1 MKNSILYIVT
11 IVIIIL
17 AVLISKI
24 IDFKNAN
31 NEIRKFNSKYEETLD
46 KEIYGVDIATLINKA
61 IDDNGKEN
69 LAKDDEEY
77 INIDIKITDFVK
89 DKTYNM
95 EIFYNGGIEQFVKFY
110 SNILFKCT
118 EIKYSKSGKVNYMLF
133 EQIEKN

>member
-17 AVLISKI
+17 AFFVSKI
-24 IDFKNAN
+24 MSYQNAKS
-31 NEIRKFNSKYEETLD
+31 EIKKFNSKYEDVLD

-61 IDDNGKEN
+61 IDDNGKAN
-69 LAKDDEEY
+69 VTKDNEEY

-95 EIFYNGGIEQFVKFY
+95 ETFYNGGIDQFVRFY

-118 EIKYSKSGKVNYMLF
+118 EIKYSKTGKVNYMLF
-133 EQIEKN
+133 EQIE